1 MGLIFHGLANLFDP
15 NPQATSVD
23 TLLLIA
29 LAAAAVAIARTVW
42 GHNHAR
48 LLAFMLGAAVASILS
63 WSNLVLAPAEIAP
76 VLSSLVDVFIVLIV
90 SLAAIPA
97 RPLQVFVFGIAVMWI
112 DFAVA
117 HFAVGRGLMDT
128 PLAHQFA
135 GAHMVVILCSALA
148 GLTYQLLHRSYVA
161 QQGRLAAQSRMLH
174 SETALSFARLSAALS
189 HELNSPLGALAS
201 SVASLRMLAAKEEE
215 DPGADKERVR
225 GLRRDLLNGSEK
237 AVGKISDVIS
247 RIQRFTNLDRAEIT
261 PVQIDKMLQDV
272 AHMVRADGGTGTEIA
287 LTTTELPPVVL
298 KPQSIS
304 GVFSRLMHNAVKAS
318 AGRGPVEVNAAPENG
333 HILVSVQDHG
343 NGLSDQQ
350 LRELFLPGFTTRDG
364 RVEASK
370 WGLFTARQIIREHGG
385 EISASRAANG
395 GTRIT
400 ILLPLDGPFTA
411 T

>member
-1 MGLIFHGLANLFDP
+1 
-15 NPQATSVD
+15 
-23 TLLLIA
+23 
-29 LAAAAVAIARTVW
+29 
-42 GHNHAR
+42 
-48 LLAFMLGAAVASILS
+48 MLGAAVASILS